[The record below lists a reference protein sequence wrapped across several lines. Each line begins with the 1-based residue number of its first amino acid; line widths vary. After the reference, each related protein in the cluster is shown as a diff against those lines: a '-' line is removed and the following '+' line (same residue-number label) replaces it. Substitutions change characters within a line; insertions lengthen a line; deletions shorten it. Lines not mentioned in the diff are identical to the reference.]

1 MIPRLCEKNANA
13 QVTQSASS
21 AKIPEKP
28 GFHRRFGFALV
39 ITAWL
44 GVLISPVASKAYT
57 PEGPAVQKLVNAGI
71 KYLENYDKKIEFD
84 GERILVAYAHFKV
97 EHDDQAPLVRAG
109 VAAAEK
115 IAALASSG
123 RLREHGG
130 NYDAAIAVIFLASIN
145 AEKYRSQLE
154 TLQQYLFK
162 VQKGNGTFTY
172 NHEDQGDVSQTQY
185 ALLAI
190 WTLDRSGIALDYAKV
205 AKTIGWILRVQ
216 DPTGGW
222 PYRTVD
228 PGVGKGLVSQKGLS
242 SSMALAGAS
251 SVLIAGDALR
261 LWGDTSNDDDPGIT
275 GLPKAIKIYKE
286 DANQGRRNR
295 IKLSKE
301 PIFRSIKGMEAWR
314 SKNGFVKTG
323 TLGWFYYYLYTME
336 RYESFVEIANGRP
349 KDSSPAWY
357 NQGVEELMKRQDA
370 SGGWVEQSYSQPHVK
385 TSFAILFLIRS
396 TQKAIFTPAAG
407 GSIGGYGIPDNA
419 AKTKLVNGKAVEDRP
434 AQAVS
439 AMLDLLDGE
448 DGEID
453 VRSMAEAMK
462 LPNDPKAR
470 STQLD
475 RLERM
480 VRGSR
485 QWQARRVAAIVLGKS
500 GEMRSVPSLIYA
512 LSDPDKSVRRYARDG
527 LRMISRKF
535 EGFEMSDDPDYAEL
549 TKAQDSWRDWYRSMD
564 PGYVFLDTDL

>member
-1 MIPRLCEKNANA
+1 MIQSLTSGRFSEK
-13 QVTQSASS
+13 S
-21 AKIPEKP
+21 
-28 GFHRRFGFALV
+28 GFHRRFGFAWV
-39 ITAWL
+39 IVGCL
-44 GVLISPVASKAYT
+44 GVLFTPGDSKAYT
-57 PEGPAVQKLVNAGI
+57 PEDPTVQKLVNSGI
-71 KYLENYDKKIEFD
+71 KYLENYDRKIEFD

-97 EHDDQAPLVRAG
+97 EHDEQAPLVKAG
-109 VAAAEK
+109 LAAAEK
-115 IAALASSG
+115 IVALASRG
-123 RLREHGG
+123 KLREHGG
-130 NYDAAIAVIFLASIN
+130 NYDVAITVIFLASVN
-145 AEKYRSQLE
+145 PEKYRSHLE
-154 TLQQYLFK
+154 TLQRYLFN

-172 NHEDQGDVSQTQY
+172 NHEDEGDVSQTQY

-190 WTLDRSGIALDYAKV
+190 WTLDRAGIPLDYAKV

-222 PYRTVD
+222 PYRTID

-261 LWGDTSNDDDPGIT
+261 LWGDTSSDDDPGIA

-286 DANQGRRNR
+286 DSNQGRRNR

-314 SKNGFVKTG
+314 AKRGFVKTG

-336 RYESFVEIANGRP
+336 RYESFVEIAHGRA

-370 SGGWVEQSYSQPHVK
+370 SGGWVERSYSQPHVK

-396 TQKAIFTPAAG
+396 TQKAIFTPAG
-407 GSIGGYGIPDNA
+407 GGAIGGQGFKGDIS
-419 AKTKLVNGKAVEDRP
+419 KQKLVGGKAVEDKP

-439 AMLDLLDGE
+439 EMLDLLDGE

-462 LPNDPKAR
+462 LPNDPKSR

-535 EGFEMSDDPDYAEL
+535 EGFELSDDPDDAEL
-549 TKAQDSWRDWYRSMD
+549 AKAQDSWRDWYRSMN